1 MTQIHRIINSLKND
15 GADKTY
21 ISTHITENSLNEKW
35 LYYKDHLFVSYN
47 LRVSYIVFDVRK

>member
-21 ISTHITENSLNEKW
+21 FSTRVTDISLNEKW
-35 LYYKDHLFVSYN
+35 LYCKDHLFVSYN